1 MISYFLCLHIVVVQH
16 PLFVNPITSFKTC
29 LKIAIEGA
37 DLHMFIY
44 GLHYWY
50 TYGYIRFIQD
60 HEKACT
66 LFVGK
71 LVFNAIFYGIFLVNV
86 FIVIGIMHAC

>member
-16 PLFVNPITSFKTC
+16 PLFVNAITCFKTC
-29 LKIAIEGA
+29 LKIAIEGVYS

-50 TYGYIRFIQD
+50 MYIRFIQD

-66 LFVGK
+66 LFVGRE
-71 LVFNAIFYGIFLVNV
+71 
-86 FIVIGIMHAC
+86 HRH